1 MRLNGAPGIVGQLI
15 YVVPAEHC
23 SCQHLRWAVSQSPT
37 MAVLYWQQPL
47 QCGTV
52 RLRSSLCWP
61 YIESFGVTIVSPPL
75 LSLGCPKPKIR
86 LDHAWFVGMR
96 FKQQTCIYT
105 EMRRDPKSLQ
115 WDHGHWNQLSPNYA
129 LLPFGHLLPFKS
141 RIDYWHR
148 QPPAH
153 QKSQR
158 SFL

>member
-37 MAVLYWQQPL
+37 IAVLYWQQPL

-61 YIESFGVTIVSPPL
+61 YIESFGVTIVSPPFSLWDVQKQRSGLIMLDL
-75 LSLGCPKPKIR
+75 LACDSSNK
-86 LDHAWFVGMR
+86 HV
-96 FKQQTCIYT
+96 YT
-105 EMRRDPKSLQ
+105 QSCTETQNHR
-115 WDHGHWNQLSPNYA
+115 NEITVIETNYPRIM
-129 LLPFGHLLPFKS
+129 PFYRSGTSCPFKS